1 MSTSLYREA
10 LTLHTRL
17 AIRADDAARRLRQFG
32 RVEDV
37 DQYCR
42 LSQAARHA
50 QRRMIRR
57 FLATTRRPTT
67 DNSPTSR

>member
-1 MSTSLYREA
+1 MQTTLYRQA

-17 AIRADDAARRLRQFG
+17 AIRADDAARRLQQTG
-32 RVEDV
+32 SVDAL

-50 QRRMIRR
+50 YRRTIRR
-57 FLATTRRPTT
+57 FLATQGRPA
-67 DNSPTSR
+67 